1 MKLLEGTFKPGT
13 TVTVDYADGKFTFA
27 GAAPAAKAAKAEKP
41 KGKAT
46 QPAAG

>member
-1 MKLLEGTFKPGT
+1 
-13 TVTVDYADGKFTFA
+13 VDYEAGGFTFA
-27 GAAPAAKAAKAEKP
+27 GAAPAAKAGKAEKAEKP